1 MLEGVDL
8 PVLYAPVSGIIYLH
22 IIIAIAS
29 AEEIPSKILVFPI
42 LNKVFILAYHINTWN
57 GSKQMAK
64 TSIKFNLIKKDLYLG
79 NQIKSEGKTC
89 CKFWYDLLRPILTTV
104 KIIIS
109 PSVHSV
115 FTRVNKNYK
124 YFLAV
129 ETDDI
134 LMET

>member
-22 IIIAIAS
+22 IIITIAS

-64 TSIKFNLIKKDLYLG
+64 TFIKFNLIKKLCIYE
-79 NQIKSEGKTC
+79 IKSNQRVKRAVNYG
-89 CKFWYDLLRPILTTV
+89 TTYLDQ
-104 KIIIS
+104 S
-109 PSVHSV
+109 
-115 FTRVNKNYK
+115 
-124 YFLAV
+124 
-129 ETDDI
+129 
-134 LMET
+134 